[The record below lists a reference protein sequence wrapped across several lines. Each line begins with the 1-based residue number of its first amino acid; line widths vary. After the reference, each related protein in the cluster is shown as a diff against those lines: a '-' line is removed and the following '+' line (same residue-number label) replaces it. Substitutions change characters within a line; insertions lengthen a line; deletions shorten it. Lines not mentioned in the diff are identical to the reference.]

1 MFRIDPIDKY
11 GNVDVEFFAS
21 DEYVSESQVLR
32 NYLKLEGFDEMTKT
46 FFIDF
51 GNRKWQVTPAKKQRK
66 T

>member
-32 NYLKLEGFDEMTKT
+32 TYLKLEGFDEMTKT

-51 GNRKWQVTPAKKQRK
+51 GNRKWQINPSKKQRK
-66 T
+66 K

>member
-21 DEYVSESQVLR
+21 DEYEYESEVLR
-32 NYLKLEGFDEMTKT
+32 KYLKLEGFDEMTKT

-51 GNRKWQVTPAKKQRK
+51 GNRKWEVSSRIKF
-66 T
+66 

>member
-11 GNVDVEFFAS
+11 GNVDVKFFAS

-32 NYLKLEGFDEMTKT
+32 NYLKLEGFEEISEK

-51 GNRKWQVTPAKKQRK
+51 GNRKWEVSPSKKQRK
-66 T
+66 K

>member
-21 DEYVSESQVLR
+21 DEYVSESEVLR
-32 NYLKLEGFDEMTKT
+32 KYLKLEGFDEMIKT

-51 GNRKWQVTPAKKQRK
+51 KNRKWEVSPTKKQRK
-66 T
+66 R